1 MVLAAGMF
9 ITSLM
14 MVGVRRK
21 LSTMA
26 TPDAVFI
33 EVRVVCSSNVF
44 VWCKKKLNVCQK

>member
-33 EVRVVCSSNVF
+33 EVELVV
-44 VWCKKKLNVCQK
+44 